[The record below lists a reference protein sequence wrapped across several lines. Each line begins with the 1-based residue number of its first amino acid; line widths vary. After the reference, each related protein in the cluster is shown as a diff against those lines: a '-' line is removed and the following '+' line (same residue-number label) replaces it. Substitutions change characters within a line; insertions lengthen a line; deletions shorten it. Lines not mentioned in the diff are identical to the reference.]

1 MNKIIP
7 HFTIFLLVVLCQAI
21 SNKVIAQDNPCK
33 ETGIRN
39 SNLIPETYKHQQM
52 DSIAFLLNE
61 WAQECGSDNELI
73 FRLQVLL
80 KLKEGVDPEFYSHP
94 EVLSFIRIYRYRESL
109 IGDRKAD
116 EVFEK
121 YEQSMGHVFP
131 GSAYD
136 MFTRELANDILRTYQ
151 KSDSINRDVLLF
163 YAGESHH
170 LINKLKENSYYP
182 TYLQDDYNQA
192 VKRLKSLSELQLSV
206 FTGGWV
212 PMGNASV
219 LGFHPLLG
227 AELGLRKNKFQA
239 GIVGEFR
246 FGNAPNPINIYQSD
260 TILATDRFSGHC
272 LGLEGS
278 RLFFENDKGYYLL
291 SIGAGVDGFDA
302 VKKTQGFESKTIN
315 SLNINLGAGYA
326 IKISKKLSTSLQAR
340 YHFINYNNKGG
351 TAVDGHALSI
361 RLVMGFKENAR
372 KNEGLKQL
380 GY

>member
-1 MNKIIP
+1 MNKTIS
-7 HFTIFLLVVLCQAI
+7 HFTIFIFIILSHAI
-21 SNKVIAQDNPCK
+21 SNEGIAQDNPCK

-39 SNLIPETYKHQQM
+39 SYLIPEAYKHQKI

-61 WAQECGSDNELI
+61 WAQECGPGNELV

-80 KLKEGVDPEFYSHP
+80 KLKEGIDPEFYSHP
-94 EVLSFIRIYRYRESL
+94 EVLSFIRIYRYREL
-109 IGDRKAD
+109 LVGERKAN

-121 YEQSMGHVFP
+121 FQESMGYVFP
-131 GSAYD
+131 GSD
-136 MFTRELANDILRTYQ
+136 FDLFTREMANEILRTYP

-163 YAGESHH
+163 YAGESQY
-170 LINKLKENSYYP
+170 LISKLKENRYYP

-206 FTGGWV
+206 FSGAWV

-219 LGFHPLLG
+219 LGVHPILG

-239 GIVGEFR
+239 AMVGEFR
-246 FGNAPNPINIYQSD
+246 FGNAPNTINIYQSD
-260 TILATDRFSGHC
+260 TILETDRFSGHY

-278 RLFFENDKGYYLL
+278 RMFFENDRGYYML
-291 SIGAGVDGFDA
+291 SMGVGIDGFDA

-315 SLNINLGAGYA
+315 SLNLNIGAGYA
-326 IKISKKLSTSLQAR
+326 IKISKKLSASLQVR

-361 RLVMGFKENAR
+361 RLAMGFRENAR